1 MNLIDIDLAKKFSR
15 SFWRQISI
23 NKNSILSKEEPWRGF
38 NYQCDSVKFAF
49 GWICLTFIVEDGFN
63 KENGRQDSE
72 WYRRLEDKRR
82 QGSGYVGEKI
92 NLDIFRRSQSAWA
105 VTTKNI
111 IDWWLKQ
118 QVFISHTSLGWEV

>member
-1 MNLIDIDLAKKFSR
+1 M
-15 SFWRQISI
+15 
-23 NKNSILSKEEPWRGF
+23 
-38 NYQCDSVKFAF
+38 
-49 GWICLTFIVEDGFN
+49 EDGFN

-105 VTTKNI
+105 VTAKNI

-118 QVFISHTSLGWEV
+118 QIFISHTSLG